1 MTDRRPVFLS
11 LVLVLMLMF
20 AVLTTGALASGA
32 PVATELDIKDG
43 SITIGDGTYTQSSG
57 TEGISEGG
65 LVITGESDINT
76 ITVDP
81 GEGKTAAFT
90 IENLTLT
97 TESGKSLID
106 VRSGSAE
113 ISLAGTNTL
122 TGGGKGITDGAL
134 IRASGEQKLTIKGEG
149 SLTLNNGTKS
159 KAAHGAAIGGSVS
172 EDGGTINI
180 KSGNITIVQYGP
192 GAGIG
197 GGGPNA
203 ETSGTGDSGDITIS
217 GGVVNISVTAVDN
230 YGGGC
235 GIGPG
240 MNYNTTPS
248 FNKDGVLNSITISGG
263 TVKSESNSI
272 VVSSWVYC
280 SGAAIGAGRMG
291 AEDGTEGIIHITGN
305 ANVTAIADTSA
316 AIGGSA
322 SEITTFDPVGNVKI
336 LIDGSATVN
345 ANTKP
350 VTNDEYIMVLYLR
363 RYNGAAIG
371 QAYMGF
377 LSYDIHI
384 TDNAEVVAEGGV
396 YGAGIGQSYWASLNA
411 TLDILIDGNSYVNA
425 YCRQFGAGIGT
436 SYNGRMTTESRTN
449 ITIADEAEV
458 VAKSGYIAAG
468 IGSGVGDNAGNIT
481 IKDTATVI
489 AVGGASASGQGSG
502 AGIGAGAALYNK
514 ISQQY
519 DGGKVA
525 GTITITPGTTVY
537 AYAEGDK
544 FAIDMD
550 LKNNSASVNVSDTV
564 LNGRFATDA
573 NPPVDDDDEPSTIYL
588 LKDGKID
595 STLTLPDNYRS
606 FAVTASDGKGVIK
619 VQNAANESQYAYYLD
634 DNDAKQIVYPL
645 YDTLDDENYEM
656 LTKDNL
662 RWASFITIT
671 PADITIYTGG
681 MGYAGAVDEF
691 GELIG
696 DGSGFPEPG
705 FVVSVP
711 DEIEDIGTL
720 RLVYE
725 NGDTKYLWK
734 LEAYGKGE
742 HNVYRIVPADD
753 ATPPM
758 HVKMQ
763 FTTEDGTV
771 VETDNFDFDKY
782 LNQTLHMKVY
792 GEGIDEAKVRFSYE
806 ENTYQIAVEAA
817 ELTVR
822 ATTDNALYAG
832 VSEMEI
838 EAGAP
843 QLKASDDTTYY
854 INDTPVEIADTSGIA
869 LLFDDII
876 ETDENDTNKGL
887 LRDRAV
893 KTLGEGKWEFEYKY
907 LDLVDTENG
916 NAWVSANKT
925 VTVYWPRPE
934 NAPENAEFTLLHF
947 NGLHREM
954 GTHEIAANVAGC
966 TVTEVEL
973 TLSEDGEYLCFEV
986 DSTGFSPFVLAW
998 SAPDDPDHPYIPP
1011 VTPTEPSEPDYTPNW
1026 LNTTDH
1032 FGYIIGY
1039 EDGTVKPNAGI
1050 TRAEVATIF
1059 FRLLTDE
1066 ARERFWS
1073 ETNAYTDVADGSWYN
1088 NAISTLSNIG
1098 ILGGYEDGTFRPN
1111 ASITR
1116 AEFAKIAVSFFDWAD
1131 IEAANNFV
1139 DVRDSAWYAN
1149 YVAVAAKIG
1158 LIEGYGGNVFRPDA
1172 TITRAEACT
1181 IINRTLGRAP
1191 DADHLL
1197 PVSQMNTWPDNSDTG
1212 VWYYAQIQEATNSH
1226 DYRWIGDIEQWTAKL
1241 PEPDWDKLQY

>member
-11 LVLVLMLMF
+11 LILVLMLMF

-113 ISLAGTNTL
+113 ISLSGTNTL

-134 IRASGEQKLTIKGEG
+134 IRVSGEQKLIIKGEG

-180 KSGNITIVQYGP
+180 ESGNITIVQYGP

-240 MNYNTTPS
+240 MNYFTSSPS
-248 FNKDGVLNSITISGG
+248 PSEGALDSITISGG
-263 TVKSESNSI
+263 IVEVTTKSIKLDYEHFA
-272 VVSSWVYC
+272 
-280 SGAAIGAGRMG
+280 GAAIGNGRV
-291 AEDGTEGIIHITGN
+291 ASSNGTIIITGS
-305 ANVTAIADTSA
+305 ANVKALADVSA
-316 AIGGSA
+316 AIGGSSA
-322 SEITTFDPVGNVKI
+322 PITHGVVPSGNGGAVI
-336 LIDGSATVN
+336 IDGN
-345 ANTKP
+345 AVVYAETTLDNSFTG
-350 VTNDEYIMVLYLR
+350 NYS
-363 RYNGAAIG
+363 GAAIG
-371 QAYMGF
+371 QGCMSWLDWEIKIGGSADVKAYAGP
-377 LSYDIHI
+377 
-384 TDNAEVVAEGGV
+384 T
-396 YGAGIGQSYWASLNA
+396 GAGIGSSFGYSKAKLSIEIGASA
-411 TLDILIDGNSYVNA
+411 EVIA
-425 YCRQFGAGIGT
+425 YAGQYGAGIGT
-436 SYNGRMTTESRTN
+436 SYNSWHYTQNFTTISISGN
-449 ITIADEAEV
+449 ADVTAV
-458 VAKSGYIAAG
+458 GGPYTGGAG
-468 IGSGVGDNAGNIT
+468 IGSGYGDHSGNIT
-481 IKDTATVI
+481 ITDEARVTA
-489 AVGGASASGQGSG
+489 AVGPGASA
-502 AGIGAGAALYNK
+502 IGAGA
-514 ISQQY
+514 S
-519 DGGKVA
+519 GMVA
-525 GTITITPGTTVY
+525 GTTTITAGTYVE
-537 AYAEGDK
+537 AYADGTK
-544 FAIDMD
+544 FAIDIS
-550 LKNNSASVNVSDTV
+550 KTSTGAVNVSDTV

-671 PADITIYTGG
+671 PADITIYIGG

-1226 DYRWIGDIEQWTAKL
+1226 DYRWLGDIEQWTAKL